1 MSERRMNIKN
11 GVQKIHQEY
20 VMKQVRVRFTHNV
33 GKVKHQHIQS
43 LGEVTTTLHG
53 RREIRISN
61 QVVEMRKQ
69 G

>member
-1 MSERRMNIKN
+1 MSKRRMNIKD

-20 VMKQVRVRFTHNV
+20 VMSKVWVWPTHIVSKAKQRYLLSVA
-33 GKVKHQHIQS
+33 
-43 LGEVTTTLHG
+43 EVTTTLHS

-61 QVVEMRKQ
+61 EVVEIRK

>member
-1 MSERRMNIKN
+1 MNIKN

-20 VMKQVRVRFTHNV
+20 VMKQVWVWFTHNV
-33 GKVKHQHIQS
+33 GKVEHQHIQS
-43 LGEVTTTLHG
+43 LGEVTTTLHS